1 MKTNTITI
9 MSSIVI
15 IIALLL
21 GACAPVQTPAEPDP
35 HPAEKT
41 EEEGTIEDSSGEVAY
56 IVDPTADPEA
66 LKALAQSNNGFALA
80 LYQALRD
87 QDGNLIY
94 SPYSIFQALL
104 MTGAGAKGE
113 TASQM
118 ASVLGVDPND
128 PEMHNLMNALN
139 KALTSIPENLRGD
152 SQPLTFTVANAVW
165 AQKDFHFEQEFLD
178 TLAANYNAGLK
189 LVDFN
194 NPEEARNLINLWVAA
209 QTNDKIKEII
219 PQGLLDEMTRMVLTN
234 AVYFKAGWSHRFD
247 EQETKDGSF
256 MLADGSAKS
265 VPFMHAGFNTA
276 ALVDENLAAL
286 TLPYEGGSYAMAA
299 IMPQADFA
307 GFEAQLSAEKL
318 RQILAELQDSSAFVD
333 LSMPKFKIESMFGLS
348 EKLEALGMPDAFD
361 AQKADFS
368 GMTGN
373 KDLMISSVLHQA
385 TIDVN
390 EQGTEAAAATI
401 VGMSMTSMP
410 SQNLTISLDKPF
422 IYVIYETTTNAI
434 VFMGRVVNP

>member
-9 MSSIVI
+9 MASIVI

-35 HPAEKT
+35 HPVENT

-118 ASVLGVDPND
+118 ASVLGGDPND

-219 PQGLLDEMTRMVLTN
+219 PQG
-234 AVYFKAGWSHRFD
+234 
-247 EQETKDGSF
+247 
-256 MLADGSAKS
+256 
-265 VPFMHAGFNTA
+265 
-276 ALVDENLAAL
+276 
-286 TLPYEGGSYAMAA
+286 
-299 IMPQADFA
+299 
-307 GFEAQLSAEKL
+307 
-318 RQILAELQDSSAFVD
+318 
-333 LSMPKFKIESMFGLS
+333 
-348 EKLEALGMPDAFD
+348 
-361 AQKADFS
+361 
-368 GMTGN
+368 
-373 KDLMISSVLHQA
+373 
-385 TIDVN
+385 
-390 EQGTEAAAATI
+390 
-401 VGMSMTSMP
+401 
-410 SQNLTISLDKPF
+410 
-422 IYVIYETTTNAI
+422 
-434 VFMGRVVNP
+434 